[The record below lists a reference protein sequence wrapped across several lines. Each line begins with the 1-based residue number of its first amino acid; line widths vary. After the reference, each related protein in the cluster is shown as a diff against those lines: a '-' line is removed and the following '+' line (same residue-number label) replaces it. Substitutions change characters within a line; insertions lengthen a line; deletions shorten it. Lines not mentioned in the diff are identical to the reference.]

1 MTIEVEVV
9 TDWCDAL
16 GHPAVVEAG
25 ERSDGIEDTWAIST
39 GGPLPCLAIAGARI
53 CCLCLVE
60 PFDELRREFAQWAV
74 SMVAAK
80 ERAAAVD
87 AAEALTKG
95 GAA

>member
-39 GGPLPCLAIAGARI
+39 GGPLPCLAIGDARI
-53 CCLCLVE
+53 CCLCLVG
-60 PFDELRREFAQWAV
+60 PFDELQREFVEWAAA
-74 SMVAAK
+74 MVAAK

-87 AAEALTKG
+87 AAEALTG